1 MKDKIQIHQ
10 FDPVIYPFKIWIT
23 IGITDSQLKSNFC
36 NLDYS
41 EISYNL
47 SKGNYAITDDVRYKE
62 TNHIGALIDFMNKK
76 QITMKNVSHESSHA
90 AKLLF
95 EYIGADMRQ
104 HEPFEYLVGWIADCC
119 EQVRKN
125 KFK

>member
-1 MKDKIQIHQ
+1 MENKIQIHQ

-23 IGITDSQLKSNFC
+23 IGITDFQLKSNFC

-47 SKGNYAITDDVRYKE
+47 SKDSHAFTDDVRHKE
-62 TNHIGALIDFMNKK
+62 TRYVGALINFENKK
-76 QITMKNVSHESSHA
+76 QITMNNVAHEASHA
-90 AKLLF
+90 AKMLF
-95 EYIGADMRQ
+95 EYIGADIRQ
-104 HEPFEYLVGWIADCC
+104 HEPFEYVIGWIADCC
-119 EQVRKN
+119 DQVRKN